1 MVGRWKLGRCLWEC
15 KGGKKGKDTLYEERE
30 REKNRSIMGDRRR
43 LKNMRQGGGEGK
55 DSGSWWVE

>member
-1 MVGRWKLGRCLWEC
+1 
-15 KGGKKGKDTLYEERE
+15 LYEERE

-55 DSGSWWVE
+55 DSGSW